1 MPMIIGEIRRYL
13 RDNSTLRVSRSL
25 RDTAY
30 RALQAKEAFVRE
42 HQREPDIVELARAM
56 NVPKEEVVF
65 ALDAI
70 LDPVSL
76 FEPVFHDGADTVCV
90 MDQVGDTRNTDDH
103 WLAAIALREAY
114 VNAPILILGEPPA
127 MAIPLLLAYKI
138 MPAVYTAEFAIRY
151 AEAADAFG
159 VSAPFHMKVNTG
171 MNRIGVRWDEV
182 VEFARQISFHRAL
195 DLVGTFTHFAT
206 ADCPGTIDF
215 ERQVKRFS
223 EAVNALR
230 AAGINP
236 GIVHAANSAAA
247 IRYPEVQLDMVRLG
261 ISLYGFYPCPEAYP
275 MIDLK
280 PAMSVKARITDVKTL
295 PVGEGVSYGLN
306 YRSPGAVKICTMP
319 IGYADGFR
327 RGLSGRTDVLLAGRR
342 FHQVGNICM
351 DQSMF
356 EVNLRQRNDLDPQI
370 GDTVTI
376 VGEQGEASVT
386 IDQMAETLG
395 TIQHE
400 VAIGFGLRHQA
411 VADKADG
418 LPIDYVDPTE
428 GNFSLTESVAV
439 LDKGE
444 DTNPLAMEMARCIIE
459 NGRAELIQTYPN
471 PLYEGETADPANQS
485 DYPSIFD
492 EPLTFELFTA
502 HQELSERAKG

>member
-400 VAIGFGLRHQA
+400 VAIGFGCSR
-411 VADKADG
+411 
-418 LPIDYVDPTE
+418 LPRLYV
-428 GNFSLTESVAV
+428 
-439 LDKGE
+439 
-444 DTNPLAMEMARCIIE
+444 
-459 NGRAELIQTYPN
+459 
-471 PLYEGETADPANQS
+471 
-485 DYPSIFD
+485 
-492 EPLTFELFTA
+492 
-502 HQELSERAKG
+502 

>member
-1 MPMIIGEIRRYL
+1 MIIGEIRRYL

-76 FEPVFHDGADTVCV
+76 FEPVFHDGTDTVCV

-103 WLAAIALREAY
+103 WVAAIALREAY

-127 MAIPLLLAYKI
+127 TAIPLLLAYKI

-159 VSAPFHMKVNTG
+159 VSAPFHLKVNTG

-400 VAIGFGLRHQA
+400 VAIGFGCSR
-411 VADKADG
+411 
-418 LPIDYVDPTE
+418 LPRLYV
-428 GNFSLTESVAV
+428 
-439 LDKGE
+439 
-444 DTNPLAMEMARCIIE
+444 
-459 NGRAELIQTYPN
+459 
-471 PLYEGETADPANQS
+471 
-485 DYPSIFD
+485 
-492 EPLTFELFTA
+492 
-502 HQELSERAKG
+502 